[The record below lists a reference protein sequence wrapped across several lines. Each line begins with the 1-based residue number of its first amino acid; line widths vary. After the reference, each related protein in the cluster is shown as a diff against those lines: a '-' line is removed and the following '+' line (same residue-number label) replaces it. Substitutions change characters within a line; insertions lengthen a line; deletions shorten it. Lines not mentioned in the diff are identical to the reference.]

1 MDFIDAGG
9 PCRLACDVFTMRNEF
24 DPRDHVPGGWR
35 CETMVATIH
44 WRARRVCPWSRRG
57 GSPCRSHVAIAG
69 WVLAGERASRSGRR
83 RGRRTAA
90 AAGPVQLP
98 STAVRSLD
106 GPARLAPVREAGPF
120 TPVRGRVGN
129 GVRDAGHNGNR
140 VPRGPARRDCGDAV
154 FRGWHLRSLRPRS
167 RRSADRGWPV
177 SGAVVRA
184 NTRMLG
190 FAELVKART
199 RAMQSHRYVVPAGRR
214 VAILESRTVRM
225 TLRRLES

>member
-1 MDFIDAGG
+1 
-9 PCRLACDVFTMRNEF
+9 
-24 DPRDHVPGGWR
+24 
-35 CETMVATIH
+35 MVATFP
-44 WRARRVCPWSRRG
+44 WRARRVRPRSRRG

-90 AAGPVQLP
+90 EAGPVQLP
-98 STAVRSLD
+98 STSVRSLD

-120 TPVRGRVGN
+120 TSVRGRVGN
-129 GVRDAGHNGNR
+129 GVRDAGHDGNR
-140 VPRGPARRDCGDAV
+140 VPRGPARRNRGDAV
-154 FRGWHLRSLRPRS
+154 CCGWHLRSLRAGS
-167 RRSADRGWPV
+167 RCAADRGWPV

-184 NTRMLG
+184 NTRVLG
-190 FAELVKART
+190 LAELVKART
-199 RAMQSHRYVVPAGRR
+199 RPMRSDRYVVPAGRL